1 MAVQSRSRDGQNPAY
16 RGAALLF
23 PGFWLSL
30 CDGAG
35 QFSASMS
42 QEFTT
47 PELPALSL
55 LAGMEYE
62 DRALLSNYGEF
73 LPVHPGQLIIEEGKP
88 QDSLYFVISGVL
100 HVHMQVDGRLTF
112 IARIEAGE
120 TLGEVNVFDPAKA
133 SASVTAKEFSQIW
146 RANRADIEAFVEA
159 YPGPGSKLLAGIIA
173 CMSQRI
179 RHMNERLAGHESLSE
194 IERMWH

>member
-1 MAVQSRSRDGQNPAY
+1 
-16 RGAALLF
+16 
-23 PGFWLSL
+23 
-30 CDGAG
+30 
-35 QFSASMS
+35 MS